1 MNLNEIKVFLEDV
14 FNKEPLEGK
23 SRHIVFWY
31 DSEEDFIEDIDT
43 LGLENVEVL
52 KLTPNNAFYTKY
64 YIEKEN
70 VTSNILIY
78 SNMAKPAPKEDY
90 LYDIY
95 CYSQEFSTDRTTV
108 IMRELG
114 ITNES
119 LKGVFKE
126 YNLFFKNKDRIT
138 AFKNLNITNYTEE
151 KVHLAI
157 LASLT
162 KVKTIQLEDIVKA
175 LIINNIE
182 GKTKYY
188 DDIVKF
194 GNEEALLELI
204 KKYYGYKFDEY
215 SIEKLMATLL
225 ITNLKDSIKLDLPK
239 KFENYVSVREGN
251 CLVFLNHLMNHT
263 KDSQYY
269 DLMAEKIGS
278 KININE
284 VLKANDIDTFN
295 ECEVFEQVDKII
307 LRKIEE
313 LLDNDGEEF
322 DRYLSLISKRRT
334 LHFYPKYK
342 NQYEALRN
350 AIKFLKKKKEVG
362 VIQGGSAYDMFNT
375 YIKDYNVFDKYYR
388 KFYQY
393 YDRCIEKDDIV
404 IIRDKIEN
412 SYTNW
417 YLEELSLKWNTA
429 IQNEKSWVID
439 GINQQYKFYNE
450 FIKFKYHKERV
461 VVIVSDAL
469 RYECAD
475 ELSKKL
481 NNQNKNKWR
490 GNAELKVVQGVLP
503 SYTKLGMAS
512 LLPHNKIEVDD
523 KYNVI
528 VDGINSSGT
537 ENRQKILS
545 NYSDKAVAITY
556 NDLKS
561 FKRADYKEKFNDKE
575 LIYIYHNTIDAI
587 GDHAITENKVF
598 EACEN
603 AIDEIFALVNSLIGN
618 LSVSNILITADHG
631 FLYKRDKLSVSDKIS
646 GPKIDDS
653 EDGRRFVITD
663 STEAAEGTIIKSMD
677 YILGDHC
684 GKNVITPKGTMRFKV
699 QGSGSNYVHGG
710 SMLQE
715 IVVPVIQ
722 FKLDRSKSSKKE
734 FEKTTIKL
742 TTVSRKITNPI
753 VYLEFLQEKKIEDT
767 VLPLRVKCY
776 FEDEDGNVISDES
789 TIIADSKLEN
799 PTDRAYKEKFILKS
813 IAYDKT
819 KQYFLVIQDEE
830 DSDGLYERIP
840 FAIDIA
846 IVDDFGF

>member
-31 DSEEDFIEDIDT
+31 DSEEDFVDDIDT
-43 LGLENVEVL
+43 LGLDNVEVL

-70 VTSNILIY
+70 ITSNILIY
-78 SNMAKPAPKEDY
+78 SNMAKPSPKEDY

-114 ITNES
+114 VTNES
-119 LKGVFKE
+119 LKGVFKR
-126 YNLFFKNKDRIT
+126 YNLFFKNKDRIS

-151 KVHLAI
+151 KVDLAV
-157 LASLT
+157 LTVLT
-162 KVKTIQLEDIVKA
+162 KVKTMQLEEVIKA
-175 LIINNIE
+175 LIINNLE
-182 GKTKYY
+182 EKTKYI
-188 DDIVKF
+188 DDIIKF
-194 GNEEALLELI
+194 GDVAALLELI
-204 KKYYGYKFDEY
+204 TKYYGYKFEEF

-225 ITNLKDSIKLDLPK
+225 ITNLKDSVKFNLPK
-239 KFENYVSVREGN
+239 KFEPYVSVREGN
-251 CLVFLNHLMNHT
+251 CLVFLNHLMNHI
-263 KDSQYY
+263 KDSEYY

-278 KININE
+278 KIKINE
-284 VLKANDIDTFN
+284 LLKANDIESFN
-295 ECEVFEQVDKII
+295 QCEVFEQVDKII

-322 DRYLSLISKRRT
+322 DRYLTLISKRRT
-334 LHFYPKYK
+334 LHFYSKYK

-350 AIKFLKKKKEVG
+350 AIKFLKTKKEVG
-362 VIQGGSAYDMFNT
+362 YIQGGSAYDMFVKYT
-375 YIKDYNVFDKYYR
+375 KEYSVFDKCYR

-393 YDRCIEKDDIV
+393 YDRCIEKDEIG

-429 IQNEKSWVID
+429 LQNEKSWVID
-439 GINQQYKFYNE
+439 GLNQQYKFYDE

-469 RYECAD
+469 RYECAE
-475 ELSKKL
+475 ELSKRL
-481 NNQNKNKWR
+481 DNQNKNKWR
-490 GNAELKVVQGVLP
+490 GSAELKVVQGVLP
-503 SYTKLGMAS
+503 SYTKLGIAS
-512 LLPHNKIEVDD
+512 LLPHKQIEIDD
-523 KYNVI
+523 KYNVV

-537 ENRQKILS
+537 ENRQNILS
-545 NYSDKAVAITY
+545 KYSDKAVAITY
-556 NDLKS
+556 NDLKN

-603 AIDEIFALVNSLIGN
+603 ALDEIFTLVNSLVGH

-631 FLYKRDKLSVSDKIS
+631 FLYKRDKLAVSDKLT

-663 STEAAEGTIIKSMD
+663 KTEAYEGTIIKSMD
-677 YILGDHC
+677 YILGDNC

-710 SMLQE
+710 AMLQE

-742 TTVSRKITNPI
+742 TTVNRKITNPI
-753 VYLEFLQEKKIEDT
+753 VYLELLQEKKIEDT

-776 FEDEDGNVISDES
+776 FEDEDGNEISDKL
-789 TIIADSKLEN
+789 TIIADSNLEN
-799 PTDRAYKEKFILKS
+799 PSDRTYKEKFVLKS
-813 IAYDKT
+813 IPYDKT

-830 DSDGLYERIP
+830 DSDGLYERVP
-840 FAIDIA
+840 FVIDIA
-846 IVDDFGF
+846 IADNFGF